1 MSNRAKG
8 NKFEKELCDILSK
21 HGFWVHNFA
30 QNSAGQP
37 ADIIAVMNGTPV
49 LIDCK
54 DCDKEYFPFSRVED
68 NQRLAMKHWIRCGN
82 AWCYFAVKVPNGTI
96 YMIPYNLISMYEDV
110 FGKTSFEKK
119 DFAIGFR
126 TLTEWLGVMECSQE
140 LETISK

>member
-30 QNSAGQP
+30 QNKAGQP
-37 ADIIAVMNGTPV
+37 ADIIAVREGRAF

-68 NQRLAMKHWIRCGN
+68 NQRLAMKHWFRWGN
-82 AWCYFAVKVPNGTI
+82 GRTYFALKLPDGTI
-96 YMIPYNLISMYEDV
+96 YMISYQLIIA
-110 FGKTSFEKK
+110 FEEVYHRSAFSKK
-119 DFAIGFR
+119 DFEVFR
-126 TLTEWLGVMECSQE
+126 TLDEWMEVWECSQE
-140 LETISK
+140 LETTSK